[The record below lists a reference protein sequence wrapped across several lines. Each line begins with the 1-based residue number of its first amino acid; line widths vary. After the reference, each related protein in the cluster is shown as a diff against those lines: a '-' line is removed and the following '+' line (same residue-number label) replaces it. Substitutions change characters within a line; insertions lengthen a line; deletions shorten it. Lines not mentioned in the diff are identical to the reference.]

1 MNIKILITSAL
12 FLLQPQA
19 YSVPY
24 ASEDFKHDSVIP
36 PLTLGEYKV
45 LNGCPAILKKK
56 LKMRR
61 IVQ

>member
-1 MNIKILITSAL
+1 MYIKILVISAL
-12 FLLQPQA
+12 LLVQIKA
-19 YSVPY
+19 YLMLYS
-24 ASEDFKHDSVIP
+24 SEDFKHYSVIP